1 MPRDFNHD
9 ILDLIKARWS
19 PRAFSAEPVAMP
31 ELLALCEAARYAPSC
46 FNEQPWRFIL
56 ATTPDELA
64 KMQSILA
71 ESNLEWAQHAPALL
85 LILAKKTFSETGQ
98 DNYWHMFD
106 AGTAWGYLS
115 LEAQSRG
122 LITHGMGGFSKKK
135 AQELYQLP
143 SDLAPMAVIA
153 IGKLGQRDNLPEP
166 LQARE
171 HPGERANLE
180 SLFLK
185 Q

>member
-71 ESNLEWAQHAPALL
+71 DRKS
-85 LILAKKTFSETGQ
+85 
-98 DNYWHMFD
+98 
-106 AGTAWGYLS
+106 
-115 LEAQSRG
+115 
-122 LITHGMGGFSKKK
+122 
-135 AQELYQLP
+135 
-143 SDLAPMAVIA
+143 VV
-153 IGKLGQRDNLPEP
+153 
-166 LQARE
+166 
-171 HPGERANLE
+171 
-180 SLFLK
+180 
-185 Q
+185 